1 MKTLNNPPPDVK
13 DTFVCVLNLLAK
25 VDPNVPVDGKGR
37 LKTEKPWQTAQGL
50 MKDPKRFLEG
60 LNGYKD
66 QIDND
71 KVPDNNF
78 KAIRATLALETFTP
92 ENIATKSSAAAGVC
106 DWLINI
112 TSYYDVFVSVEP
124 KKAAVAE
131 AKATLAAANEK
142 KE

>member
-1 MKTLNNPPPDVK
+1 
-13 DTFVCVLNLLAK
+13 
-25 VDPNVPVDGKGR
+25 
-37 LKTEKPWQTAQGL
+37 

-106 DWLINI
+106 DWIINI